1 MGRYSIIYSIIS
13 SAVALHWPIVPKA
26 HASPTNSKCTHVGS
40 KVVEMCTRDT
50 LRIRKPSYEDIAIV
64 MHERKYSC

>member
-1 MGRYSIIYSIIS
+1 MGRYSIIS

-40 KVVEMCTRDT
+40 KVVEMCMRDT
-50 LRIRKPSYEDIAIV
+50 LRIRKPSYEDIAS
-64 MHERKYSC
+64 YA